1 MRETVS
7 VFLLDREAR
16 KEIGKRRERDELKRE
31 MSEREGGKREK
42 ENERQRQGECVPSR
56 GDMQERKI
64 ER

>member
-1 MRETVS
+1 M
-7 VFLLDREAR
+7 FLLDREGR
-16 KEIGKRRERDELKRE
+16 KEIGKRRERDEFKRE
-31 MSEREGGKREK
+31 RSEREGGKREK

>member
-7 VFLLDREAR
+7 VFLLDREGR

-31 MSEREGGKREK
+31 RSEREGGKREK
-42 ENERQRQGECVPSR
+42 ENERQRQGECVPSK
-56 GDMQERKI
+56 GYMQERKI